1 MTLPSA
7 PRILRHA
14 FAALIVLGGVFAMA
28 PREEV
33 FAVAPREEVFA
44 VASREAAEET
54 APVELRSE
62 RLRVVVSPA
71 RGGSLLAMRVKR
83 GEAWLDLMPDPGSR
97 GASWLM
103 LPYSNRIRDGR
114 FVFDRREHQLAG
126 AKNHAIHGDVRT
138 RPWRIVEQ
146 TPSSLVLAFD
156 SAEFPDFNWP
166 WPVHATVGIRLSG
179 DRVEQTLRLENRG
192 KTTMPAGFGWHP
204 YYRRWLSREGEPVVL
219 GFTAPRIHPDTDA
232 DGLPDGPPEPVPAD
246 LDFSTPRELGSRRID
261 ACFAGFDGQATIQWP
276 ESGVTLTY
284 ACSPNVTHLICF
296 GPEDRPV
303 LAVEP
308 AANANDGVNRLAAGE
323 ADSGVIPL
331 PAGDGLEASFTI
343 SAQVR

>member
-1 MTLPSA
+1 
-7 PRILRHA
+7 
-14 FAALIVLGGVFAMA
+14 
-28 PREEV
+28 
-33 FAVAPREEVFA
+33 
-44 VASREAAEET
+44 
-54 APVELRSE
+54 
-62 RLRVVVSPA
+62 
-71 RGGSLLAMRVKR
+71 
-83 GEAWLDLMPDPGSR
+83 
-97 GASWLM
+97 M

-114 FVFDRREHQLAG
+114 FVYDGREHQLTG

-138 RPWRIVEQ
+138 RPWTIIAQ

-156 SAEFPDFNWP
+156 STEFPDFNWP
-166 WPVHATVGIRLSG
+166 WPVRATVGITLLG
-179 DRVEQTLRLENRG
+179 DQVEQTLRLENRG
-192 KTTMPAGFGWHP
+192 ETTMPAGFGWHP
-204 YYRRWLSREGEPVVL
+204 YYRRWLTRDGEPVVL
-219 GFTAPRIHPDTDA
+219 GFTAPRIHPDADA
-232 DGLPDGPPEPVPAD
+232 DGLPDGPSEPVPAD
-246 LDFSTPRELGSRRID
+246 LDFSTPRELGSGRID

-331 PAGDGLEASFTI
+331 AAGGVLEASFTI
-343 SAQVR
+343 SAEVR

>member
-1 MTLPSA
+1 MRCLPTRSSSRLGIA
-7 PRILRHA
+7 VAIVVAVVAIL
-14 FAALIVLGGVFAMA
+14 GMA
-28 PREEV
+28 PRG
-33 FAVAPREEVFA
+33 
-44 VASREAAEET
+44 AAEEVG
-54 APVELRSE
+54 PIELHSE
-62 RLRVVVSPA
+62 RLVVVVSPA

-83 GEAWLDLMPDPGSR
+83 GDAWLDLMPDPGSR

-103 LPYSNRIRDGR
+103 LPYSNRVRDGH
-114 FVFDRREHQLAG
+114 FVFEGCEHQLAN

-138 RPWRIVEQ
+138 RPWTIVEQ

-156 SAEFPDFNWP
+156 SGDCPDFNWP
-166 WPVHATVGIRLSG
+166 WPIHATVGITLSG
-179 DRVEQTLRLENRG
+179 DRLEQTLRLENRG
-192 KTTMPAGFGWHP
+192 ETTMPAGFGWHP
-204 YYRRWLSREGEPVVL
+204 YYRRWLTRDGEPVVL
-219 GFTAPRIHPDTDA
+219 GFTAPRIHPDIDA
-232 DGLPDGPPEPVPAD
+232 DGLPDGSPEPVPAD
-246 LDFSTPRELGSRRID
+246 LDFSIPRELGSRRID
-261 ACFAGFDGQATIQWP
+261 ACFAGFGGHATIQWP

-331 PAGDGLEASFTI
+331 AAGESLEASFTV
-343 SAQVR
+343 SAEVH

>member
-14 FAALIVLGGVFAMA
+14 FAALIVLRGVFAMA

-44 VASREAAEET
+44 VAPREAAEET

-62 RLRVVVSPA
+62 RFRVVVSPA

-156 SAEFPDFNWP
+156 SADFPDFNWP

>member
-1 MTLPSA
+1 VTLPSA

-14 FAALIVLGGVFAMA
+14 FAALIVLGGVC
-28 PREEV
+28 
-33 FAVAPREEVFA
+33 AVAPEG
-44 VASREAAEET
+44 AAEEIE
-54 APVELRSE
+54 PVELRSE
-62 RLRVVVSPA
+62 RFRVVVSPA

-114 FVFDRREHQLAG
+114 FVFDRREHQLTG
-126 AKNHAIHGDVRT
+126 ARNHAIHGDVRT

-303 LAVEP
+303 LAIEP

-331 PAGDGLEASFTI
+331 PAGDVLEASFTI

>member
-14 FAALIVLGGVFAMA
+14 FAAVIVLGGGCS
-28 PREEV
+28 
-33 FAVAPREEVFA
+33 VAPRV
-44 VASREAAEET
+44 AAEEV
-54 APVELRSE
+54 APIELRSE
-62 RLRVVVSPA
+62 RLRVVISPA

-97 GASWLM
+97 GSSWLM

-114 FVFDRREHQLAG
+114 FVFDGREHQLTG

-138 RPWRIVEQ
+138 RPWTIVAQ
-146 TPSSLVLAFD
+146 TPSSLVLSFD

-166 WPVHATVGIRLSG
+166 WPVHATVGITLSG
-179 DRVEQTLRLENRG
+179 DQVEQTVRLENLG
-192 KTTMPAGFGWHP
+192 ETTMPAGFGWHP
-204 YYRRWLSREGEPVVL
+204 YYRRWLTRDGEPVVL

-232 DGLPDGPPEPVPAD
+232 DGLPDGPSEPVPAD
-246 LDFSTPRELGSRRID
+246 LDFSTPRELGSGRID
-261 ACFAGFDGQATIQWP
+261 ACFAGFDGRATIQWP

-284 ACSPNVTHLICF
+284 ACSPNVTHLVCF

-331 PAGDGLEASFTI
+331 AASEVLEASFTI
-343 SAQVR
+343 SATVR

>member
-7 PRILRHA
+7 PRILRQA
-14 FAALIVLGGVFAMA
+14 FAAVIVLGGVGAVT
-28 PREEV
+28 PRV
-33 FAVAPREEVFA
+33 
-44 VASREAAEET
+44 AAEEV

-62 RLRVVVSPA
+62 RFSVVVSPT
-71 RGGSLLAMRVKR
+71 RGGSLLAMRVKH

-97 GASWLM
+97 GSSWLM

-114 FVFDRREHQLAG
+114 FVYDGREHQLTG
-126 AKNHAIHGDVRT
+126 AKNHAIHGDVRA
-138 RPWRIVEQ
+138 RPWTIVAQ
-146 TPSSLVLAFD
+146 TPSSLVLSFD

-166 WPVHATVGIRLSG
+166 WPVRATVGMTLSG
-179 DRVEQTLRLENRG
+179 DQVEQTLRLENLG
-192 KTTMPAGFGWHP
+192 ETTMPAGFGWHP
-204 YYRRWLSREGEPVVL
+204 YYRRWLTRDGEPVVL

-284 ACSPNVTHLICF
+284 ACSPNVTHLVCF

-303 LAVEP
+303 LAIEP

-323 ADSGVIPL
+323 VDSGVIPL
-331 PAGDGLEASFTI
+331 AAGGVLEASFTI

>member
-1 MTLPSA
+1 VTLPSA
-7 PRILRHA
+7 PRILRQA
-14 FAALIVLGGVFAMA
+14 FAAAIVLGGMGAVA
-28 PREEV
+28 PREGV
-33 FAVAPREEVFA
+33 FAVAPRDEAEEV
-44 VASREAAEET
+44 
-54 APVELRSE
+54 APVELCSE
-62 RLRVVVSPA
+62 RFRVVVSPA
-71 RGGSLLAMRVKR
+71 RGGSLLAMGVKR
-83 GEAWLDLMPDPGSR
+83 GEGWLDLMPDPGSR

-114 FVFDRREHQLAG
+114 FVFDRREHQLTG

-303 LAVEP
+303 LAIEP